1 MSGTAV
7 AIEAL
12 ALAAANSSPRP
23 RDTSLTSN
31 IVQLSFLFNR
41 IFIPVLGSSHTDS
54 RLHKYSRILY

>member
-7 AIEAL
+7 ATEAL

-31 IVQLSFLFNR
+31 IVQLSLLFNR
-41 IFIPVLGSSHTDS
+41 IFIPVDFYTSYK
-54 RLHKYSRILY
+54 LHLLLIKL